1 MTAIPF
7 LTDHDVPAGQLDT
20 LAPGV
25 QRLQGDN
32 PGPFTFTG
40 TGVFILGPD
49 SGKGETVMVIDPGPD
64 SPSHR
69 EALLRALDGR
79 GVSHILITHHHLDH
93 TAAVP
98 WLAELTGAVTCG
110 FGAPERMS
118 PDYDDGSRL
127 EAGDDCAFCPERE
140 LVDGEMI
147 QGDGFIVEALHTPG
161 HASNHMCYA
170 YRERLFCGDHVMAWS
185 TSVVSPP
192 DGHMGQYIAQLER
205 IRDRDFRVLH
215 PTHGP
220 ELVEPRAFLDAYIAH
235 RRARD
240 VGILRCV
247 QDGVADIKAMVA
259 RLYPGLDRKLIPAAC
274 HSVLA
279 HLITLRE
286 EGRVSGDRADGLKCR
301 YGLPRA
307 AAAE

>member
-1 MTAIPF
+1 MTIPF
-7 LTDHDVPAGQLDT
+7 LTHHNVPPGRHDR
-20 LAPGV
+20 LAPGLERV
-25 QRLQGDN
+25 QGDN
-32 PGPFTFTG
+32 PGPFTLTG
-40 TGVFILGPD
+40 TGVYILGGGD
-49 SGKGETVMVIDPGPD
+49 TVMVIDPGPD
-64 SPSHR
+64 SPAHR

-93 TAAVP
+93 TAVVP
-98 WLAELTGAVTCG
+98 WLVERTGAVTCG

-127 EAGDDCAFCPERE
+127 EAGDDCGFEPERE
-140 LVDGEMI
+140 LVDGETVH
-147 QGDGFIVEALHTPG
+147 GEGFRVEALHTPG

-170 YRERLFCGDHVMAWS
+170 YRDALFCGDHVMAWS

-205 IRDRDFRVLH
+205 IRDRDFRTLY

-220 ELVEPRAFLDAYIAH
+220 ALHEPRAFLDAYIAH
-235 RRARD
+235 RRERELG
-240 VGILRCV
+240 VLRCV
-247 QDGVADIKAMVA
+247 ADGVEGIRDMVV

-286 EGRVSGDRADGLKCR
+286 EGRVEGDRTDGLRCLYR
-301 YGLPRA
+301 PPHLE
-307 AAAE
+307 AAE